1 MSSRE
6 EWKRN
11 AAKEAAELVEDDMSV
26 GLGSGTTLAEVV
38 KILGEKETE
47 ANFVVS
53 SISTQKLVEKMNLNL
68 ISLEKETEL
77 DMTIDGAD
85 EVNPNFHMVKG
96 GGGAHTR
103 EKIGANAAEEVNIVV
118 DKTKLV
124 KNLGEKNPIPAEII
138 PFAKDYLVGVLE
150 NFGQDAEIREASN
163 GEFFCTDNGN
173 YIIDTKISN
182 ITNPEKLENDLNQI
196 PGIIENGIFTNVAD
210 KVFVGME
217 DGSEQL
223 TSEEDFQKLFKNL

>member
-1 MSSRE
+1 MSSRD

-11 AAKEAAELVEDDMSV
+11 AAKKAAELVEDDMSV

-38 KILGEKETE
+38 KILGGKETE
-47 ANFVVS
+47 ANFVVG

-85 EVNPNFHMVKG
+85 EVDPKFHMVKG

-103 EKIGANAAEEVNIVV
+103 EKIVANAAEKVNIVV

-124 KNLGEKNPIPAEII
+124 KTLGEKNPIPAEIV

-150 NFGQDAEIREASN
+150 DFGQDAEMRKASN
-163 GEFFCTDNGN
+163 GGLFCTDNGN

-182 ITNPEKLENDLNQI
+182 ITDPEKLENDLNQI

-210 KVFVGME
+210 KIFVGME

-223 TSEEDFQKLFKNL
+223 TSKEDFQKLFKNL